1 MKYNLLELEKLKDS
15 FEEKEKN
22 YDNILKNYIENM
34 APLFKFGLNKEDIY
48 DINEKL
54 VKMKNLYMNLKNA
67 TDKYIKD
74 LKSLENKLIN
84 ESSSILLPFDF
95 DFGSGKSNFKEIET
109 YDLDLQIINFEKIDE
124 ICKKIDEKTLFIEKE
139 IKTLINSKYNDENT
153 LNYFNNMNQIVTS
166 LNDFTRFA
174 RYAKDEYKKLENS
187 YVNSINSLK
196 E

>member
-54 VKMKNLYMNLKNA
+54 VKMKNLYINLKNA

-74 LKSLENKLIN
+74 LNSLENKLIN

-139 IKTLINSKYNDENT
+139 IKILINSKYNDEN
-153 LNYFNNMNQIVTS
+153 NINNFNNMNQIVTS

-174 RYAKDEYKKLENS
+174 RYTKDEYKKLENS